1 MKKVYIEE
9 ILNCSAN
16 MIKKI
21 HDLNIYTVDDFEKN
35 IYKIYSL
42 YKSKIILDQYNDYIR
57 QNKTFKYKE
66 LPITLKNVYIHQLPI
81 EKKVKAYIIGIGIET
96 FEELHI
102 LIQKNI
108 LKYKVSKIRYNNIM
122 QAYNDIIKNCYNINK
137 IFSSKEYNELDNHIF
152 DSISNLSLSTKTLKK
167 IKLYHIKTIR
177 DLAIFIEKYDNIPY
191 FDNETRIEIIEN
203 IKKYLQNKNKIL
215 TK

>member
-9 ILNCSAN
+9 ILDCSAF

-35 IYKIYSL
+35 IWKIYSL
-42 YKSKIILDQYNDYIR
+42 SKSKIVLDQYYDYIN
-57 QNKTFKYKE
+57 QNKSFKYKE
-66 LPITLKNVYIHQLPI
+66 LPTTLKDVYIHQLPI
-81 EKKVKAYIIGIGIET
+81 EKKIKAYIIGIGIET

-108 LKYKVSKIRYNNIM
+108 LKYKVSKIRYDSIM

-137 IFSSKEYNELDNHIF
+137 IFSNKEYNELNNHIF
-152 DSISNLSLSTKTLKK
+152 ESVSKLSLSAKTLKK
-167 IKLYHIKTIR
+167 IEIYHLKTIR
-177 DLAIFIEKYDNIPY
+177 DLAIFIEKYDNSPY
-191 FDNETRIEIIEN
+191 FDNETRIEIIEK
-203 IKKYLQNKNKIL
+203 IKEYIKNKTKIL
-215 TK
+215 IK

>member
-81 EKKVKAYIIGIGIET
+81 
-96 FEELHI
+96 
-102 LIQKNI
+102 
-108 LKYKVSKIRYNNIM
+108 
-122 QAYNDIIKNCYNINK
+122 
-137 IFSSKEYNELDNHIF
+137 
-152 DSISNLSLSTKTLKK
+152 
-167 IKLYHIKTIR
+167 
-177 DLAIFIEKYDNIPY
+177 
-191 FDNETRIEIIEN
+191 
-203 IKKYLQNKNKIL
+203 
-215 TK
+215 

>member
-1 MKKVYIEE
+1 MPSMPNNMNTSLDTKYV
-9 ILNCSAN
+9 ILFSVESFMFGILIMYLIMSDFNKYG
-16 MIKKI
+16 IK
-21 HDLNIYTVDDFEKN
+21 E
-35 IYKIYSL
+35 
-42 YKSKIILDQYNDYIR
+42 
-57 QNKTFKYKE
+57 TFKYKE
-66 LPITLKNVYIHQLPI
+66 LPITLKDVYIHQLPI
-81 EKKVKAYIIGIGIET
+81 EKKVKAFIIGIGIET

-191 FDNETRIEIIEN
+191 FDNEPRIGIIEN
-203 IKKYLQNKNKIL
+203 IKKYIQNKNKIL

>member
-21 HDLNIYTVDDFEKN
+21 HDLNIYTVDDF
-35 IYKIYSL
+35 KIYSL

-81 EKKVKAYIIGIGIET
+81 ENKVKAYIIGIGIET

-137 IFSSKEYNELDNHIF
+137 IFSNKE
-152 DSISNLSLSTKTLKK
+152 
-167 IKLYHIKTIR
+167 
-177 DLAIFIEKYDNIPY
+177 
-191 FDNETRIEIIEN
+191 
-203 IKKYLQNKNKIL
+203 
-215 TK
+215 